1 MVIEAVAIDGP
12 GASGKTTVGARVAAR
27 LGFRFLDTGLTYR
40 AATWTAL
47 RRGVD
52 MEDDE
57 ALSVMTRSLDI
68 RIAGEGRVLVDGEDA
83 TDGLHTV
90 EVDRR
95 VSQVSAVRG
104 VREAL
109 APIQRRAAEDG
120 PIVMVGRDICTVV
133 LPDARTKV
141 YLDASP
147 EVRAGRRRAE
157 IVRAGGSVEMEQV
170 SDELSRRDTYDSG
183 RRESPLMVAADAV
196 VIDASEMSVDEVV
209 ERIVRLVLCPHDS
222 DSSPS
227 PLRQAQGRL

>member
-12 GASGKTTVGARVAAR
+12 GASGKTTVGARVAGR

-40 AATWTAL
+40 AATWVAL
-47 RRGVD
+47 GRGVD

-57 ALSVMTRSLDI
+57 ALAVMTRSLDI
-68 RIAGEGRVLVDGEDA
+68 RITEASRVLVDGVDA
-83 TDGLHTV
+83 TDGLNTG
-90 EVDRR
+90 EVDRS
-95 VSQVSAVRG
+95 VSRVSAVRG

-109 APIQRRAAEDG
+109 VPIQRRAAGDG

-157 IVRAGGSVEMEQV
+157 IIRAGGCIKVEQV
-170 SDELSRRDTYDSG
+170 SDELRRRDTYDSG
-183 RRESPLMVAADAV
+183 REESPLTVSDDAV
-196 VIDASEMSVDEVV
+196 VIDTSDLSVEEVV
-209 ERIVRLVLCPHDS
+209 EQIIRLV
-222 DSSPS
+222 
-227 PLRQAQGRL
+227 RGN

>member
-1 MVIEAVAIDGP
+1 MAIEAVAIDGP
-12 GASGKTTVGARVAAR
+12 GASGKTTVGARVAGR

-40 AATWTAL
+40 AATWAAL
-47 RRGVD
+47 GRGMD

-57 ALSVMTRSLDI
+57 ALALMTRSLDI
-68 RIAGEGRVLVDGEDA
+68 RITEASRVLVDGVDA
-83 TDGLHTV
+83 TDDLNTG
-90 EVDRR
+90 EVDRS
-95 VSQVSAVRG
+95 VSRVSAVRG

-157 IVRAGGSVEMEQV
+157 IIRAGGCIEVEQV
-170 SDELSRRDTYDSG
+170 SDELRRRDTYDSG
-183 RRESPLMVAADAV
+183 REESPLTVSDDAV
-196 VIDASEMSVDEVV
+196 VIDTSDLSVEEVV
-209 ERIVRLVLCPHDS
+209 EQIVRLV
-222 DSSPS
+222 
-227 PLRQAQGRL
+227 RGN

>member
-12 GASGKTTVGARVAAR
+12 GASGKTTVGARVAGR

-40 AATWTAL
+40 AATWAAL
-47 RRGVD
+47 RRGVN

-57 ALSVMTRSLDI
+57 ALAVMTRSLDI
-68 RIAGEGRVLVDGEDA
+68 RITEASRVLVDGVDA
-83 TDGLHTV
+83 TDDLNTG
-90 EVDRR
+90 EVDRS
-95 VSQVSAVRG
+95 VSRVSAVRG

-141 YLDASP
+141 FLDASP

-157 IVRAGGSVEMEQV
+157 IIRAGGCIEVEQV
-170 SDELSRRDTYDSG
+170 SDGLRRRDTYDSS
-183 RRESPLMVAADAV
+183 RKESPLMVAKDAV
-196 VIDASEMSVDEVV
+196 VIDTSEIDVDEVV
-209 ERIVRLVLCPHDS
+209 ERIVRLV
-222 DSSPS
+222 
-227 PLRQAQGRL
+227 RGN